1 MAAHPLTHAPNE
13 APPLERLGP
22 SAARVIVTKVFVRG
36 LKVEAWIGV
45 YDHEH
50 GRQQPLVIDVELD
63 VAASHCEQL
72 GDTVNY
78 ETILQAAQAIAAEGH
93 IDLVETFAERLAQAC
108 FADSRVTRAR
118 VRVEKPLALAPHAAA
133 AGVEI
138 TAVRG

>member
-1 MAAHPLTHAPNE
+1 
-13 APPLERLGP
+13 
-22 SAARVIVTKVFVRG
+22 VIVTKVFVRG
-36 LKVEAWIGV
+36 LKVDAWIGV

-63 VAASHCEQL
+63 VAASHCEEL

-93 IDLVETFAERLAQAC
+93 IDLVETFAERLAQAS

>member
-1 MAAHPLTHAPNE
+1 MAAQPLTNAPNE
-13 APPLERLGP
+13 APRP
-22 SAARVIVTKVFVRG
+22 SPAKVIVTKVFVRG
-36 LKVEAWIGV
+36 LKVDAWIGV

-63 VAASHCEQL
+63 VAASHCEDL

-78 ETILQAAQAIAAEGH
+78 ETILQAAQDIAAEGH
-93 IDLVETFAERLAQAC
+93 IDLVETFAERLAQAS

>member
-1 MAAHPLTHAPNE
+1 MAAQPLTNAPND
-13 APPLERLGP
+13 AARP
-22 SAARVIVTKVFVRG
+22 SPARVIVTKVFVRG

-63 VAASHCEQL
+63 VAATHCEQL

-78 ETILQAAQAIAAEGH
+78 ETILQAAQAIASEGH

-108 FADSRVTRAR
+108 FDDSRVTRAR

>member
-1 MAAHPLTHAPNE
+1 MSAQPLQNAPND
-13 APPLERLGP
+13 
-22 SAARVIVTKVFVRG
+22 AARSNLARIIVTKVFVRG

>member
-1 MAAHPLTHAPNE
+1 MAAQPLTNAPN
-13 APPLERLGP
+13 ATRP
-22 SAARVIVTKVFVRG
+22 SQARVIVTKVFVRG

-63 VAASHCEQL
+63 VAATHCEQL

-78 ETILQAAQAIAAEGH
+78 ETILQAAQGIAAEGH

-108 FADSRVTRAR
+108 FDDARVTRAR

>member
-1 MAAHPLTHAPNE
+1 MAAQPLKASNE
-13 APPLERLGP
+13 GAQPG
-22 SAARVIVTKVFVRG
+22 AARVIVTKVFVRG

-63 VAASHCEQL
+63 IAASHCETL

-78 ETILQAAQAIAAEGH
+78 ETILRDAQAIAAAGH
-93 IDLVETFAERLAQAC
+93 IDLVETFAERLAQAS

-133 AGVEI
+133 AGVEV

>member
-1 MAAHPLTHAPNE
+1 MAAQPLTNAPNDATRP
-13 APPLERLGP
+13 AP
-22 SAARVIVTKVFVRG
+22 ARVIVTKVFVRG

-93 IDLVETFAERLAQAC
+93 IDLVETFAERLAQAS
-108 FADSRVTRAR
+108 FADARVTRAR

>member
-1 MAAHPLTHAPNE
+1 VAAHPLTNAPNDARP
-13 APPLERLGP
+13 AP
-22 SAARVIVTKVFVRG
+22 ARIIVTKVFVRG

-63 VAASHCEQL
+63 VAASHCEDL

-78 ETILQAAQAIAAEGH
+78 ETILRAAQDIAAEGH
-93 IDLVETFAERLAQAC
+93 IDLVETFAERLAQAS